1 MLGRL
6 IRPVALACV
15 IGALPS
21 IAPLASAQI
30 APAEYASRRAALAA
44 GIDSGIVLAYG
55 AVETVNYWPNF
66 FQLPAFHYLTGFD
79 ESDAVLVMVKRGG
92 TVTSSMFVPTR
103 TVAEARW
110 VGSRTAPSALQ
121 SAIGIEGRDIAG
133 LRAAIDPLVASG
145 LTLYVVPDVQTADYA
160 PQDTLTRG
168 ARLISQLTAARPSLR
183 VVSLDSVVN
192 ELRAKKSPAEVA
204 LLRKAAQISVKGHIE
219 AMKATAPGCGEN
231 EIQAL
236 LDGSFRRFGGD
247 RPAYGSIVGS
257 GTNATILH
265 YMEDNRVMKDGELL
279 LIDAASSF
287 DHYSADVTRTLPV
300 NGTFSAAQR
309 ELYQLVRD
317 AQEAYVRPIRAGVPE
332 RASSDA
338 ARAVIAKGLTRLG
351 LTESESA
358 TFDPPPGM
366 QCPPTGCSQRNL
378 YVWHGYGGHGI
389 GLEVHDPAQY
399 YGGGNVFRAGDVTT
413 VEPGLYIDPGF
424 IATIPDTPKNRAMR
438 AKLAPAWKK
447 YEGMG
452 VRIEDDYAVT
462 ESGSEWL
469 SKGAPREIEEVE
481 AMMKRRA
488 PELPGGGTCGP
499 KA

>member
-1 MLGRL
+1 MSRRL
-6 IRPVALACV
+6 LRSLSFVVALTTLA
-15 IGALPS
+15 
-21 IAPLASAQI
+21 APLASAQL
-30 APAEYASRRAALAA
+30 APSEYAARRAALAA

-55 AVETVNYWPNF
+55 GVETVNYWPNF

-79 ESDAVLVMVKRGG
+79 ESDAVLVMVKRRGS
-92 TVTSSMFVPTR
+92 VTSSMFVPTR

-121 SAIGIEGRDIAG
+121 SAIGIAGRDIAG
-133 LRAAIDPLVASG
+133 FRAAIDSLVASG
-145 LTLYVVPDVQTADYA
+145 LPLYVVPDVQTADYA

-168 ARLISQLTAARPSLR
+168 ARLLADLKASRPGLR
-183 VVSLDSVVN
+183 VTSLDSVVN
-192 ELRAKKSPAEVA
+192 VLRAKKSPAEVA

-287 DHYSADVTRTLPV
+287 DHYAADVTRTLPV
-300 NGTFSAAQR
+300 NGTFSPAQR
-309 ELYQLVRD
+309 ELYELVLD
-317 AQEAYVRPIRAGVPE
+317 AQKAYVRQIKPGVPE
-332 RASSDA
+332 SVSSDS
-338 ARAVIAKGLTRLG
+338 ARAIMAKGLTRLG
-351 LTESESA
+351 LTESETA

-366 QCPPTGCSQRNL
+366 QCPPAGCSQRNL
-378 YVWHGYGGHGI
+378 YLWHGYGGHGI

-399 YGGGNVFRAGDVTT
+399 YTGDNRFKVGDVTT

-424 IATIPDTPKNRAMR
+424 IATFPDTPKNRAMR
-438 AKLAPAWKK
+438 QKLAAAWKK

-452 VRIEDDYAVT
+452 VRIEDDYVVT
-462 ESGSEWL
+462 ENGTEWL
-469 SKGAPREIEEVE
+469 STGAPREIDEVE
-481 AMMKRRA
+481 AAMKQRA

-499 KA
+499 KV

>member
-1 MLGRL
+1 MSRIPSLAAA
-6 IRPVALACV
+6 VALGLGSLVATPRV
-15 IGALPS
+15 
-21 IAPLASAQI
+21 SAQL
-30 APAEYASRRAALAA
+30 APSEYAARRSALAA
-44 GIDSGIVLAYG
+44 SIDSGVVLAHG
-55 AVETVNYWPNF
+55 GVETVNYWPNF

-79 ESDAVLVMVKRGG
+79 ESDAVLVMVKRRG
-92 TVTSSMFVPTR
+92 TVASTMFVPTR

-110 VGSRTAPSALQ
+110 VGSRTAPGALR
-121 SAIGIEGRDIAG
+121 SAIGIPGRDIAE
-133 LRAAIDPLVASG
+133 LRPAIDSLVAGG
-145 LTLYVVPDVQTADYA
+145 LPLYVVPDVQSSDYA
-160 PQDTLTRG
+160 PQDSLTRG
-168 ARLISQLTAARPSLR
+168 ARLISALRAARPGLR

-204 LLRKAAQISVKGHIE
+204 LLRRAAQISVKGHIE

-265 YMEDNRVMKDGELL
+265 YMEDNRVMKEGELL

-287 DHYSADVTRTLPV
+287 DHYAADVTRTLPV
-300 NGTFSAAQR
+300 SGTFSPAQR
-309 ELYQLVRD
+309 EIYQLVRD
-317 AQEAYVRPIRAGVPE
+317 AQEAYVRPIKAGVPE
-332 RASSDA
+332 AASSDA
-338 ARAVIAKGLTRLG
+338 ARAVMAKGLTRLG
-351 LTESESA
+351 LTESETA

-399 YGGGNVFRAGDVTT
+399 YTGGNVFKVGDVTT
-413 VEPGLYIDPGF
+413 VEPGVYVDPAF

-438 AKLAPAWKK
+438 AKLAAAWKK

-462 ESGSEWL
+462 ESGTEWL
-469 SKGAPREIEEVE
+469 SKGAPRELDEVE
-481 AMMKRRA
+481 AMMKQRA
-488 PELPGGGTCGP
+488 PELPGAGTCGP